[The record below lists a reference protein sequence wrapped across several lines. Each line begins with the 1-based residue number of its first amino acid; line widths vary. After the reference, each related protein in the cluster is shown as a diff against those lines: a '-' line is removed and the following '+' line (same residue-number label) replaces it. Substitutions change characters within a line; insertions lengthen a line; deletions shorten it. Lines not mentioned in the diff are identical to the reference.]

1 MIAPSSHCLYC
12 PYRGKIPCALMRHD
26 RLGAQ
31 SRELGGQMK
40 GIRIAREAGI
50 VEPWVRVDGGLAV
63 AMAWDGVEEDKAGL
77 QERL

>member
-1 MIAPSSHCLYC
+1 
-12 PYRGKIPCALMRHD
+12 
-26 RLGAQ
+26 
-31 SRELGGQMK
+31 MK
-40 GIRIAREAGI
+40 GIRIAQKAGI